1 MPIGPI
7 AELVITQLAPRLI
20 AAGIDLLDCQPSQR
34 SDISSEALRI

>member
-20 AAGIDLLDCQPSQR
+20 AAGIDLLDSQR